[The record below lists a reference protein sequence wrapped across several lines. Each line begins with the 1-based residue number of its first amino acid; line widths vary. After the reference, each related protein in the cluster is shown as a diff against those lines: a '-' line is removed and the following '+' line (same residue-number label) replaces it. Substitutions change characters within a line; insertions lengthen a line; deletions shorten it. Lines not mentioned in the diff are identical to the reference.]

1 MRRIRKMLLTFC
13 FVLTGLFLMVPAE
26 AAEQNPAA
34 DPLARKTIAFVVYD
48 HTGEATPSMKE
59 VWKRQVRQAY
69 PRAKFAFL
77 PDAQAAEGANVALT
91 QFGGDGYP
99 IEKEVMDKIADKT
112 GATVV
117 SLLVVR
123 DMEEYYIQ
131 PMFLGGWD
139 DDGPDMLLRVISGAD
154 MYIYRKDT
162 GKYMKKKLRKIETTD
177 VALAVHPEKEIQYA
191 LSNLAMTMEGK
202 DLI

>member
-1 MRRIRKMLLTFC
+1 MRRIRKMLLTLC

-77 PDAQAAEGANVALT
+77 PDAQAAEGDNEVLT